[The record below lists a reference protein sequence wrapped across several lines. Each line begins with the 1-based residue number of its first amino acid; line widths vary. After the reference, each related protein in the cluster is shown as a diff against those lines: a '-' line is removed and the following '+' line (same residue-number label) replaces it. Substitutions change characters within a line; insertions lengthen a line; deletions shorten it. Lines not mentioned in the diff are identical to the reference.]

1 MSLVMYEILNGP
13 EIQEK
18 YPRKHCNLTFSYS
31 AGVCSEMPRETPWI
45 VGNYFAFSDWI
56 SLTPN

>member
-1 MSLVMYEILNGP
+1 MYESLNGP

-56 SLTPN
+56 SVTPN